1 MKKCK
6 SLFFILC
13 ASLMLSSASFSF
25 AEETTP
31 PTTPPTTESIVPPET
46 IAPAS
51 ECTNESESNSETSE
65 NTTAENIESSVQE
78 TEAPI
83 NPETEPESQTKT
95 ESTPLK
101 ARKASAINE
110 NAYENKQVFQ
120 FVKRMYEI
128 VLQREPDP
136 AGLDD
141 WYKSLVTGK
150 NTGAD
155 IVNGF
160 FFSDEFTKT
169 NYSDEEYIH
178 HLYRALFNREA
189 DHIGLT
195 SWLNASE
202 EGVSRRFICRGFI
215 GSQEYVKMCNSY
227 GIVPG
232 SMDVYEN
239 RDKNYDITC
248 FVSHFYNHCL
258 NRKADPM
265 GLNDWTGGLLEQRL
279 DGVSIVNGFIFSDE
293 FLKKDLSNEDFVE
306 ILYQTLLGRHSD
318 SIGKSSWVEYLEKGV
333 SKQYV
338 LMGFIYSAEFNH
350 LCSTY
355 GIVRGEMATTE
366 PRDINPD
373 LTAYLQHLYRSCL
386 ERDATVDELNGWA
399 DDILNNGVIAED
411 VILTFFNSPSYIN
424 KNADDITFIKGLYQI
439 LLNRNP
445 STTEI
450 DSWLNILKT
459 KTKNETIKLFVH
471 SNEYVKICQKV
482 GLPTVRNGWDQ
493 EDNNFYYYE
502 NGKRKTGWITE
513 NGQRYYLNPANNGA
527 RATGW
532 EYVDGYKLY
541 FNNDGQLVQD
551 VDYLIG
557 HQDSYFIKV
566 YKWSNYLIVFA
577 KDGNNGYTIPVK
589 AMITSCGNGTPTG
602 DYWTPS
608 KFRWLTMVGGSKAQ
622 WCTQISGDYL
632 FHSVPYRIADNSTL
646 YTDLMYNFLGTTQS
660 MGCIRLRSGD
670 AKWIYDNCSLGTHVN
685 IDPNV
690 NNGPFDKPGF
700 EPLPSWHTWDPTDPT
715 AYYLCQQHGC
725 H

>member
-13 ASLMLSSASFSF
+13 ASLMLSSASFAF

-31 PTTPPTTESIVPPET
+31 PTTESTAPTETKAPISES
-46 IAPAS
+46 
-51 ECTNESESNSETSE
+51 TNESESNSETSE

-83 NPETEPESQTKT
+83 NLETEPESQTKI
-95 ESTPLK
+95 ESMPLK
-101 ARKASAINE
+101 ARKAPAINE

-128 VLQREPDP
+128 VLQREPDSK
-136 AGLDD
+136 GLDD
-141 WYKSLVTGK
+141 WYNSLVTGK

-160 FFSDEFTKT
+160 FFSDEFSNLNLNDK
-169 NYSDEEYIH
+169 EYIQR
-178 HLYRALFNREA
+178 LYRALFNREA
-189 DHIGLT
+189 DSSGLAY
-195 SWLNASE
+195 WLGASE
-202 EGVSRRFICRGFI
+202 SGVSRRFICRGFI
-215 GSQEYVKMCNSY
+215 GSIEYGKMCSSY

-232 SMDVYEN
+232 SMDIYEN
-239 RDKNYDITC
+239 RDKNYNITR
-248 FVSHFYNHCL
+248 FVNHFYNYCL
-258 NRKADPM
+258 GRKADSQ
-265 GLNDWTGGLLEQRL
+265 GLNHWTGGLLGHSL

-293 FLKKDLSNEDFVE
+293 FQGKNLSNEEFVE
-306 ILYQTLLGRHSD
+306 ILYRTLLSRPSD
-318 SIGKSSWVEYLEKGV
+318 PAGKANWVEYLEKGV
-333 SKQYV
+333 SKQYI
-338 LMGFIYSAEFNH
+338 LIGFVYSSEFSQ

-355 GIVRGEMATTE
+355 GIVRGDMASNE

-373 LTAYLQHLYRSCL
+373 LTAYMQYLYLSCFGKN
-386 ERDATVDELNGWA
+386 ATVEELNERTN
-399 DDILNNGVIAED
+399 DILNNGAIAED
-411 VILTFFNSPSYIN
+411 VIPTFFNSPSYIN
-424 KNADDITFIKGLYQI
+424 KSEDNTTFIKDLYQI
-439 LLNRNP
+439 LLNRKP
-445 STTEI
+445 STSDL
-450 DSWLNILKT
+450 DSWLSILKT
-459 KTKNETIKLFVH
+459 KTRDDIIKGFVH
-471 SNEYVKICQKV
+471 SNEYIKICQKV
-482 GLPTVRNGWDQ
+482 GLPTIRNGWSLENDR
-493 EDNNFYYYE
+493 FYYYK
-502 NGKRKTGWITE
+502 NGKKKTGWITE

-527 RATGW
+527 RETGW

-602 DYWTPS
+602 DYWTPN

-622 WCTQISGDYL
+622 WCTQIVDSYL

-660 MGCIRLRSGD
+660 MGCIRLRAGD

-690 NNGPFDKPGF
+690 NEGPFDKPVF
-700 EPLPSWHTWDPTDPT
+700 EPIPSWHTWDPTDPT
-715 AYYLCQQHGC
+715 ARYLCQQHGC